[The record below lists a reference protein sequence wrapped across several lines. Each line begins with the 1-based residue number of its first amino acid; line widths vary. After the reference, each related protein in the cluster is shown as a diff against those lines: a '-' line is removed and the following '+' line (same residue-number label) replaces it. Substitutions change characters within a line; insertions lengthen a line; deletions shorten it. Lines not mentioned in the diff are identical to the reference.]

1 MNYIKLLENCTLC
14 IRNCNVNRNNG
25 NKGICNS
32 TNNIKIAR
40 AALHFWEEPCISGVN
55 GSGTVFFS
63 NCNLKCV
70 FCQNYKISSEGFGTE
85 ITIDRLSEIF
95 LELQDKGA
103 NNINLVTPT
112 HFVPQIIEAL
122 KIAKNKGLHLP
133 IIYNTNSLDSLD
145 TIRSL
150 NGYID
155 VYLPDFKYFEDK
167 YALKYSKIKGY
178 SKNVIE
184 IIEEMIKQVGGPKFN
199 KEGIIQK
206 GVIVRHLLLPG
217 LLFDSKKIIDAIYKK
232 FGDSV
237 YISLMNQYTPMYNAK
252 MYPEINK
259 SINEKTYDSLIDY
272 ALSIGLKNGF
282 IQESGTNS
290 EEFVPDFNNEGV

>member
-1 MNYIKLLENCTLC
+1 MDYMKLLENCTLC
-14 IRNCNVNRNNG
+14 MRNCNVNRN
-25 NKGICNS
+25 KGIKGVCNS
-32 TNNIKIAR
+32 TNSIRIAR
-40 AALHFWEEPCISGVN
+40 AALHFWEEPCISGKS

-85 ITIDRLSEIF
+85 ITIDRLAEIF

-112 HFVPQIIEAL
+112 HFVPQIIESL
-122 KIAKNKGLHLP
+122 KIAKNKGLNLP
-133 IIYNTNSLDSLD
+133 IIYNTNSIDTLD
-145 TIRSL
+145 TIKTL

-178 SKNVIE
+178 SKNVLEVID
-184 IIEEMIKQVGGPKFN
+184 EMVKQVGNPKFN
-199 KEGIIQK
+199 EDGIIVK

-232 FGDSV
+232 FEDSV

-259 SINEKTYDSLIDY
+259 SINEKTYDSIVNY
-272 ALSIGLKNGF
+272 ALSIGVRNGF
-282 IQESGTNS
+282 IQESGTDS
-290 EEFVPDFNNEGV
+290 EEFVPNFNNEGV